1 MSLLGGVETGA
12 ITPSISMG
20 PGGAFP
26 LNPMVSDKLI
36 RTVVDATVL
45 RSDMFELTF
54 LDREGVVVDEAM
66 IDIGTEITISLGS
79 GPTSTDLIV
88 GEVTSIE
95 GDFDELI
102 HYTIVRGYEH
112 AHRLQRARRS
122 RTFLDSSDGDIAR
135 RVASE
140 AGLRIGDISD
150 PGVTHK
156 YVAQVAQ
163 TDWEFLKGRA
173 SELGYETGVVGGE
186 FFFRPAP
193 GMSAGGLGGAAA
205 AAGDMAASAVGLG
218 TPTLTFGENL
228 RWLRPRVSSA
238 GLVSEA
244 EVRVWDPQ
252 GVQVVSGKAPLASK
266 TASVDSDPVAMAGA
280 YGGPI
285 SLPAIPSIPFLPSF
299 LGASSD
305 AYAVVDRP
313 LAWGSTAQ
321 SSADAVAK
329 GFAEHVASTFA
340 EAEGMA
346 IQTPGI
352 TPGSKVKLDN
362 VPVKFQGEWYVTSAR
377 HIFDIDVGYECRFEV
392 SGRHDRS
399 LHGLINGG
407 TLNRRER
414 GLIDG
419 LVPGLVTNNIDDDKM
434 YRVKVALP
442 WLSPDFETDWA
453 RVVMPGLGE
462 KYGLV
467 AMPEVGD
474 EVLVGFEFGDVRRAY
489 VLGGLGNGNTALELG
504 GDAVKSGIPGG
515 HVVKR
520 GWVSRLGNKIL
531 IDDDGDGTVPPS
543 TSGIT
548 IGTKDDKIS
557 IVFDDVNKKITI
569 TCDSSAPPAAIEIKQ
584 NGAGGSITIEQA
596 GSGGTLTLKSAG
608 NVSVEASAPGNL
620 TLKGGTGVKID
631 AGAGMVELSGSQVKL
646 N

>member
-1 MSLLGGVETGA
+1 VDLLGVETGA
-12 ITPSISMG
+12 IVPTISVG
-20 PGGAFP
+20 PGGMMP
-26 LNPMVSDKLI
+26 LNPMVADRLI
-36 RTVVDATVL
+36 RTVVDTTLL
-45 RSDMFELTF
+45 RPDMFELTF
-54 LDREGVVVDEAM
+54 LDHEGTATEEAM
-66 IDIGTEITISLGS
+66 IDIGTEITISLGG

-88 GEVTSIE
+88 GEITSIE
-95 GDFDELI
+95 GDFDELV
-102 HYTIVRGYEH
+102 HCTVVRGYEQV
-112 AHRLQRARRS
+112 HRLQRARRS
-122 RTFLDSSDGDIAR
+122 RTFLDSTDGDIAR

-140 AGLRIGDISD
+140 ADLTIGDIQD

-163 TDWEFLKGRA
+163 TDLEFLKGRA
-173 SELGYETGVVGGE
+173 AEIGYETGVIGGK

-205 AAGDMAASAVGLG
+205 AAGSAAASAAGFG
-218 TPTLTFGENL
+218 QPTLTFGENL
-228 RWLRPRVSSA
+228 RWLRPRVSSV

-252 GVQVVSGKAPLASK
+252 GVQVVSGKAGLKSE
-266 TASVDSDPVAMAGA
+266 TSDVDADPVALAGSF
-280 YGGPI
+280 GGPL

-299 LGASSD
+299 LGASND
-305 AYAVVDRP
+305 AYTIVDRP
-313 LAWGSTAQ
+313 LAWGSNAQ
-321 SSADAVAK
+321 SAADAVAA

-346 IQTPGI
+346 LQTPGI
-352 TPGSKVKLDN
+352 TPGSKVTLDN
-362 VPVKFQGEWYVTSAR
+362 VPARFQGDWYVTSSR
-377 HIFDIDVGYECRFEV
+377 HMFDVSTGYECRFEV

-399 LHGLINGG
+399 LHGLLNGAH
-407 TLNRRER
+407 LNRRER

-467 AMPEVGD
+467 ALPEVGD

-520 GWVSRLGNKIL
+520 GWVSRLGNKVL

-543 TSGIT
+543 KSGIT

-557 IVFDDVNKKITI
+557 IVFDDVNKKLTI

-584 NGAGGSITIEQA
+584 NGAGGSITIEQS
-596 GSGGTLTLKSAG
+596 GSGGSLTLKSAG
-608 NVSVEASAPGNL
+608 NVSVEAAAPGNL

>member
-1 MSLLGGVETGA
+1 MMLNVETGA
-12 ITPSISMG
+12 ITPTVSTG
-20 PGGAFP
+20 PGGVMP
-26 LNPMVSDKLI
+26 LNPMVQDKLV
-36 RTVVDATVL
+36 RTVVDTTVL
-45 RSDMFELTF
+45 RPDMFELTF
-54 LDREGVVVDEAM
+54 IDREGIVVDEAM
-66 IDIGTEITISLGS
+66 IEIGTEITISLGS

-122 RTFLDSSDGDIAR
+122 RTFLDSTDGDIAR
-135 RVASE
+135 RI
-140 AGLRIGDISD
+140 AGDAKLRIGDVQD

-173 SELGYETGVVGGE
+173 AEIGYETGVVGGE

-228 RWLRPRVSSA
+228 RWLRPRVSSV

-252 GVQVVSGKAPLASK
+252 GVQVVSGKSGLKSK
-266 TASVDSDPVAMAGA
+266 TADVDDDPVDLAGA
-280 YGGPI
+280 YGGPLK
-285 SLPAIPSIPFLPSF
+285 LPSIPSLPFLPSF
-299 LGASSD
+299 LNASND
-305 AYAVVDRP
+305 AYTIVDRP
-313 LAWGSTAQ
+313 LAWGSNAQ
-321 SSADAVAK
+321 SAADAVAK
-329 GFAEHVASTFA
+329 GYAEHVASTFA
-340 EAEGMA
+340 EAEGLC

-352 TPGSKVKLDN
+352 SAGGKVKLEN
-362 VPVKFQGEWYVTSAR
+362 VPVRFQGDWYVTSAR
-377 HIFDIDVGYECRFEV
+377 HHFEIETNYECRFEV

-399 LHGLINGG
+399 LHGLLNGSNQ
-407 TLNRRER
+407 NRRER

-419 LVPGLVTNNIDDDKM
+419 LVPGLVTNNIDDDGM

-462 KYGLV
+462 TYGV
-467 AMPEVGD
+467 MAMPEVGD

-489 VLGGLGNGNTALELG
+489 VLGGLGNGNTKLELG

-515 HVVKR
+515 QVVKR
-520 GWVSRLGNKIL
+520 GWVSRLGHKIL
-531 IDDDGDGTVPPS
+531 IDDDGDGKVPPS
-543 TSGIT
+543 KSGIT
-548 IGTKDDKIS
+548 IGSKDDKIT
-557 IVFDDVNKKITI
+557 IKYDEVNKKITI
-569 TCDSSAPPAAIEIKQ
+569 LCDSSTPPAAIEIKQ

-596 GSGGTLTLKSAG
+596 GSGGSLTLKSAG
-608 NVSVEASAPGNL
+608 NVTVEAAAPGNL

>member
-1 MSLLGGVETGA
+1 
-12 ITPSISMG
+12 
-20 PGGAFP
+20 
-26 LNPMVSDKLI
+26 
-36 RTVVDATVL
+36 
-45 RSDMFELTF
+45 
-54 LDREGVVVDEAM
+54 
-66 IDIGTEITISLGS
+66 
-79 GPTSTDLIV
+79 
-88 GEVTSIE
+88 
-95 GDFDELI
+95 
-102 HYTIVRGYEH
+102 
-112 AHRLQRARRS
+112 
-122 RTFLDSSDGDIAR
+122 
-135 RVASE
+135 
-140 AGLRIGDISD
+140 
-150 PGVTHK
+150 
-156 YVAQVAQ
+156 
-163 TDWEFLKGRA
+163 
-173 SELGYETGVVGGE
+173 
-186 FFFRPAP
+186 
-193 GMSAGGLGGAAA
+193 MSAGGLGGMAA
-205 AAGDMAASAVGLG
+205 AAGSAVASAVGLG

-228 RWLRPRVSSA
+228 RWLRPRISSS

-252 GVQVVSGKAPLASK
+252 GVQVVSGKSPLASK
-266 TASVDSDPVAMAGA
+266 TADVDDDPVALAGA
-280 YGGPI
+280 YGGPL

-299 LGASSD
+299 LGASND
-305 AYAVVDRP
+305 AYTIVDRP
-313 LAWGSTAQ
+313 MAWGSNAQ
-321 SSADAVAK
+321 SAADAVAK

-362 VPVKFQGEWYVTSAR
+362 VPKQFQGEWYVTSAR
-377 HIFDIDVGYECRFEV
+377 HLFDIEVGYECRFEV

-399 LHGLINGG
+399 LHGLVTGSM
-407 TLNRRER
+407 LNRRER

-467 AMPEVGD
+467 ALPEVGD

-504 GDAVKSGIPGG
+504 GDPVKSGIPGG

-520 GWVSRLGNKIL
+520 GWVSRLGHKIL
-531 IDDDGDGTVPPS
+531 IDDDGDGTIPPS
-543 TSGIT
+543 KSGIT
-548 IGTKDDKIS
+548 IGTKDDKIM
-557 IVFDDVNKKITI
+557 IQYDEVNKTLTI
-569 TCDSSAPPAAIEIKQ
+569 LCDSSAPPAAISIKQ

-596 GSGGTLTLKSAG
+596 GTGGTLTLKSAG
-608 NVSVEASAPGNL
+608 NVSVEAAAPGNL